1 MKKMLLVIS
10 LILLLSLSLVSAISQ
25 QEIDEAKSLIDSK
38 VSCDNLENEQLE
50 IIGEYYMEQM
60 HPGESHKLMHKMMG
74 LEEGTEEEE
83 QFHINMA
90 QAIYCNEN
98 VGGMMNY
105 GRMGMMNMMGKYDD
119 DNKNYGGV
127 MGCGNKMGMNNMMG
141 NYDDDNKNYGGMMN
155 MMPYSYGYGFG
166 MFGFFFMIL
175 FWGLIIWLVIWIISK
190 YAKQKTSE
198 DPLDILKE
206 RYAKGEINKKQFEE
220 MKKELK

>member
-25 QEIDEAKSLIDSK
+25 QEINEAKSLIDSK

-105 GRMGMMNMMGKYDD
+105 GRMGMMNMMG
-119 DNKNYGGV
+119 
-127 MGCGNKMGMNNMMG
+127 

-198 DPLDILKE
+198 DPLGILKE
-206 RYAKGEINKKQFEE
+206 RYAKGEISKKQFEE
-220 MKKELK
+220 MKKDLK